1 METDPAELSIA
12 SIYQT
17 MVRLI
22 TPRPIAWVSTLSP
35 DGRVNL
41 APFSYF
47 AGVGSAPPA
56 LMISVVDHA
65 DGRPKD
71 TTRNIR
77 ETGEFVVNIVPFG
90 MVRPMHETGAG
101 LDYGESE
108 FAAAGLEQ
116 VASRRVRPPGVAGVP
131 ARMECRLL
139 QIVRIGDGPFAS
151 NAVFGE
157 IVWIH
162 EIDTPQID
170 TSGHDTVGRMGGR
183 SYCRTRD
190 RFEMP

>member
-1 METDPAELSIA
+1 MEHDPAAMSVG
-12 SIYQT
+12 SIYKT

-22 TPRPIAWVSTLSP
+22 TPRPIAWVSTCSS
-35 DGRVNL
+35 DGRTNL

-47 AGVGSAPPA
+47 AGVASAPPC

-77 ETGEFVVNIVPFG
+77 ETGEFVVNVVPFRLA
-90 MVRPMHETGAG
+90 VPMHQTGAE

-108 FAAAGLEQ
+108 FAATGLET
-116 VASRRVRPPGVAGVP
+116 VDSRLVKPPGVAGAP
-131 ARMECRLL
+131 ARMECRLM
-139 QIVRIGDGPFAS
+139 QIVRIGSGPSAS
-151 NAVFGE
+151 NAIFGE

-162 EIDTPQID
+162 EDDRDPVD
-170 TSGHDTVGRMGGR
+170 PAGHDTIGRMGAK
-183 SYCRTRD
+183 SYCRTTE
-190 RFEMP
+190 RFEL